1 MELKAVQTVYVKG
14 IHSSIRSFYR
24 RGSPI
29 RYRVFI
35 VGKGY
40 EDSSVWKNILY
51 TGGPSTQYFTLT
63 QSPVLPP
70 PRKKKI
76 DSLWIQSSTVLP
88 TRLY

>member
-29 RYRVFI
+29 RCGQGLRGFFSLE
-35 VGKGY
+35 KH
-40 EDSSVWKNILY
+40 L

-63 QSPVLPP
+63 QSPVLPSP
-70 PRKKKI
+70 PEKKI

>member
-40 EDSSVWKNILY
+40 EDSSVWKNILRVAPKPNILHWPNL
-51 TGGPSTQYFTLT
+51 PS
-63 QSPVLPP
+63 SPAPPLPP
-70 PRKKKI
+70 QKN
-76 DSLWIQSSTVLP
+76 
-88 TRLY
+88 RLSVDTI